1 MNSSWVLLFP
11 FFLIHRALIK
21 AELFPNAKHLVSLQ
35 QKPFQ
40 QLRRREAASLCQDPA
55 ALVIAILIT
64 GVKES
69 QNFNPRLPGIVVW
82 AVVLQQ
88 HSLEI
93 HQVQTEMWEVRSP
106 FPTFQSLLPA
116 RPQPRIPPEAL
127 WFGDLMQVTIPKD
140 GIAVTSLPACSE
152 VFWCSCCSAL
162 LEFVVVVLGCH
173 PGLSLRQK

>member
-11 FFLIHRALIK
+11 FFLIHPALIK

-40 QLRRREAASLCQDPA
+40 QLRRREAARLCQDPA

-116 RPQPRIPPEAL
+116 GTDTCARASLLPDPSQEFPQRL
-127 WFGDLMQVTIPKD
+127 CGL
-140 GIAVTSLPACSE
+140 GTSC
-152 VFWCSCCSAL
+152 
-162 LEFVVVVLGCH
+162 
-173 PGLSLRQK
+173 R